1 MVASTEIQT
10 DIDRILYNKAKGG
23 ILSNTLLYDMNKTKF
38 AIILAL
44 LFAASSAA
52 YADSSTG
59 VWTPNPKFRIEDS
72 SYRETLTFVSGIS
85 YALSSSAME
94 LARTKKQNFFCLRGG
109 STVGSKLLVDILSE
123 KHSGNITPEQAIE
136 TIIQGLKTRYPC

>member
-1 MVASTEIQT
+1 
-10 DIDRILYNKAKGG
+10 
-23 ILSNTLLYDMNKTKF
+23 MNKTKS
-38 AIILAL
+38 AIVLAL

-59 VWTPNPKFRIEDS
+59 IWTPNPKFRIEDS
-72 SYRETLTFVSGIS
+72 SYRETLAFISGIS

-94 LARTKKQNFFCLRGG
+94 LARTKKQNFFCLPGEG
-109 STVGSKLLVDILSE
+109 TVGSKLLIDILNK
-123 KHSGNITPEQAIE
+123 KHSGSITSEQAIE